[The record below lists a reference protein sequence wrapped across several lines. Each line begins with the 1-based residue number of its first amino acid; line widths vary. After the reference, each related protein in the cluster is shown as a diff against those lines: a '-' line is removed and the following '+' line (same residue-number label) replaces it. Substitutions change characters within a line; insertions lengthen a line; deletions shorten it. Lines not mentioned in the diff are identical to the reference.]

1 MYNMDTIFN
10 KNFDKFQ
17 LIFDAAAIGQY
28 VGGEISRKKPG
39 FVSKECVI
47 NYSNFVIKWINE
59 DPFIVIDEELIEIAC
74 LHIHSKELYKYII
87 I

>member
-28 VGGEISRKKPG
+28 VGGEISRK
-39 FVSKECVI
+39 
-47 NYSNFVIKWINE
+47 NQ
-59 DPFIVIDEELIEIAC
+59 DL
-74 LHIHSKELYKYII
+74 
-87 I
+87 